1 MCVWNGRSE
10 AMDIPGIAD
19 YGFRFVSTLSFG
31 EREGKVWLGGAK
43 GRRSLVQR
51 LEREGDAR
59 MGNGL
64 RPISLLKGKSHGL
77 RLGARD
83 DPAMSEA
90 SAVGR

>member
-1 MCVWNGRSE
+1 MNMTRGVG
-10 AMDIPGIAD
+10 
-19 YGFRFVSTLSFG
+19 TLSFG

-51 LEREGDAR
+51 LERDRESKAGESLGRPMALLN
-59 MGNGL
+59 GN
-64 RPISLLKGKSHGL
+64 SYGL